1 MEEDQKIRDLSFSEK
16 TRAISLIVENAS
28 EMEEVGERL
37 AISLQK
43 GDIVLLRGRF
53 GAGKT
58 TLARGI
64 VRALTGHR
72 EEVTSPSF
80 VIVNEY
86 EGMVPVFHFDL
97 YRFASSKEISTIG
110 YEEYFGKGVI
120 LIEWPERAKGIISAS
135 VEVDITYEDES
146 SRRVIIQFLKRDPAA
161 FFV

>member
-1 MEEDQKIRDLSFSEK
+1 
-16 TRAISLIVENAS
+16 
-28 EMEEVGERL
+28 
-37 AISLQK
+37 
-43 GDIVLLRGRF
+43 
-53 GAGKT
+53 
-58 TLARGI
+58 
-64 VRALTGHR
+64 
-72 EEVTSPSF
+72 
-80 VIVNEY
+80 
-86 EGMVPVFHFDL
+86 MVPVFHFDL